1 MGEHDCIVSS
11 TTGTGIPAN
20 PLTCTTSSNGGI
32 GGTSSITNISSS
44 NIGGSTG
51 GSNGVPPT
59 GKCVRVGF
67 YDIEKTIGK
76 GNFAVVKLA
85 RHRVT
90 KNEVSTWRLHL
101 YFKCISQ
108 HRLPVIFTQTHGMQ
122 IAMTLYI

>member
-11 TTGTGIPAN
+11 TTGTGLPASVN

-32 GGTSSITNISSS
+32 SGTPSITNISSS
-44 NIGGSTG
+44 NIGGSSG
-51 GSNGVPPT
+51 GINGIPPT

-90 KNEVSTWRLHL
+90 KNEVSVVNWRFHASGI
-101 YFKCISQ
+101 KTSPP
-108 HRLPVIFTQTHGMQ
+108 RQTYY
-122 IAMTLYI
+122 TFN

>member
-1 MGEHDCIVSS
+1 MGEHDCIVST
-11 TTGTGIPAN
+11 TTGSASVN

-32 GGTSSITNISSS
+32 SGTPSITNISSS
-44 NIGGSTG
+44 NIGGSSG
-51 GSNGVPPT
+51 GLNGVPPT

-90 KNEVSTWRLHL
+90 KNEVSVLIRFFFLWM
-101 YFKCISQ
+101 KSSWQ
-108 HRLPVIFTQTHGMQ
+108 V
-122 IAMTLYI
+122 